1 MDLARLSTDALA
13 SFAVFAEHLN
23 FTRSA
28 EELRISQPA
37 LHVKVN
43 KLAESLGRPLYRRQG
58 RVLTLTREGEVVAR
72 FARELDVRVATF
84 LAEVRGTAPTR
95 PLVLAAG
102 EGAYLYLLGDL
113 VRDIL
118 RGRDDD
124 RRPPLKLIN
133 CDRARMLGAVRSGRA
148 DLGVGVLETLPDDLH
163 TTLLASYPATL
174 VMPADHPLASRRRL
188 TLADLDGHALVL
200 PPSSRPHRV
209 AVERA
214 LRDADVDW
222 VLAIEAEGWPL
233 TLHFVSLG
241 VGLAVVNGCVRPTP
255 GLVAREIT
263 GLPSAPYYAV
273 HLPDRADDPRI
284 DTILTAI
291 QRSLDTDG
299 GERR

>member
-1 MDLARLSTDALA
+1 MDLGRLSTDALA

-43 KLAESLGRPLYRRQG
+43 KLAESLGRPLYRRHG
-58 RVLTLTREGEVVAR
+58 RMLTLTPEGEAVAR
-72 FARELDVRVATF
+72 FARDLDVRVAAF
-84 LAEVRGTAPTR
+84 LDEVRGTRPTR

-113 VRDIL
+113 IHGLLRD
-118 RGRDDD
+118 RDAGD

-133 CDRARMLGAVRSGRA
+133 CDRTRMLAAVRTGRA

-174 VMPADHPLASRRRL
+174 VMPDGHPLASRRRL
-188 TLADLDGHALVL
+188 NLTDLDGVALVL
-200 PPSSRPHRV
+200 PPTNRPHRST
-209 AVERA
+209 VERA
-214 LRDADVDW
+214 LRAAGVDW
-222 VLAIEAEGWPL
+222 SLAIEAEGWPL

-241 VGLAVVNGCVRPTP
+241 VGLAVVNGCVRPP
-255 GLVAREIT
+255 AGLVSREIA
-263 GLPSAPYYAV
+263 GLPTIPYYAA
-273 HLPDRADDPRI
+273 HLPGRTEDPRI
-284 DTILTAI
+284 DDLLTAI
-291 QRSLDTDG
+291 RTHLEGTP
-299 GERR
+299 